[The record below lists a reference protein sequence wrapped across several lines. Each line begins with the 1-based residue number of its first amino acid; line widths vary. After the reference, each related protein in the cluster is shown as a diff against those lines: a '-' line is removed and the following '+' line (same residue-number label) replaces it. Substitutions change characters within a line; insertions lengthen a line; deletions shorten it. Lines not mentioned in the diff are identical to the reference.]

1 MKQKIKVNW
10 ADLSM
15 CHPAETVL
23 KCVIQLDQEKFGD
36 LVGKHAL
43 VRRNARYLGAL
54 ITFADITVANA
65 GKLID
70 CNKDTS
76 WNLSKKWC
84 LLDDESKNI
93 YLKAVKKMLVKNG

>member
-1 MKQKIKVNW
+1 MKQKIKVDW
-10 ADLSM
+10 ANLSM
-15 CHPAETVL
+15 CHPAENVL
-23 KCVIQLDQEKFGD
+23 KCVIKLDQEKFGD
-36 LVGKHAL
+36 LIGKHAL

-76 WNLSKKWC
+76 WNLSKKWS
-84 LLDDESKNI
+84 LLDNKSKEL
-93 YLKAVKKMLVKNG
+93 YCKAVKKMLDKNG